1 MHSDLDNEKTSRQ
14 AYRRFFVLASS
25 ISVALVALGFLPTQ
39 ALAGDGGIASMIA
52 AVAVAVAASGAGT
65 LPIYFAR
72 EQPPQHTVGA
82 QMGSMALRL
91 ALVLAIGAAVAL
103 SGLVAVKPFLLWLVI
118 AHAALL
124 VADTLF
130 ARTMVL
136 ESARR
141 HAPA

>member
-1 MHSDLDNEKTSRQ
+1 M
-14 AYRRFFVLASS
+14 LAGL
-25 ISVALVALGFLPTQ
+25 IALALVAIGFLPTR
-39 ALAGDGGIASMIA
+39 AVAGDDAIVSMLA
-52 AVAVAVAASGAGT
+52 AVAVAIAASGAGT

-72 EQPPQHTVGA
+72 EQPPQQAVGA
-82 QMGSMALRL
+82 QLGSMALRL
-91 ALVLAIGAAVAL
+91 VLVLVVGAAVAL

-136 ESARR
+136 QGVRR
-141 HAPA
+141 NAPATS